1 LYLPPTNQIVAPLS
15 LIVICRLLGVSFM
28 WKGNS
33 AEAEMLY
40 SGFAEK
46 RMKFDRSV
54 GTAGLSL
61 VACEAILL
69 AKFWCVS

>member
-1 LYLPPTNQIVAPLS
+1 M
-15 LIVICRLLGVSFM
+15 VSFM
-28 WKGNS
+28 RKGNG
-33 AEAEMLY
+33 AEVEMLY

-46 RMKFDRSV
+46 RMKFDHSV

-69 AKFWCVS
+69 AKF